1 MKKYTSHGIDDLEWG
16 RLRDATPG
24 KTLERFILPSA
35 SGDVKKPLLALGRR
49 ISLSARPRKQKVWLR
64 VLQSL
69 RLLIAILTYASLE
82 RVRLSVFVKVLAK
95 LPVNTKFRVDKNG
108 N

>member
-1 MKKYTSHGIDDLEWG
+1 MKKYTSLGIDDLEWG
-16 RLRDATPG
+16 RLRDATPD

-49 ISLSARPRKQKVWLR
+49 ISLSARPRKQIVWLR

-69 RLLIAILTYASLE
+69 RLSSYSHSYLC
-82 RVRLSVFVKVLAK
+82 
-95 LPVNTKFRVDKNG
+95 KFREGQAFGFCKSIG
-108 N
+108 QTPSQHEISS